1 MSRLHPFDP
10 MAAALGDDWFREVEA
25 AAAAAAADPG
35 DRLAFEQLAPVQRVL
50 SDLLPPSEQAPG
62 AAVEGYGI
70 LLFSVYHFWRG
81 GRRSLS
87 LDRESLERIVAQEAS
102 PAPPRLREGW
112 YVQLPER
119 VVWARINPGSS
130 PEPLDG
136 LFVTPGASGREITVL
151 AVLGLRPEREGF
163 SQIAV
168 TVPTEDWHRAGKV
181 VRRPLFAPVL
191 EGGERAGIKS
201 LVSEAELLHLAHL
214 ALAEATQ

>member
-1 MSRLHPFDP
+1 
-10 MAAALGDDWFREVEA
+10 MAAALGDDWFREVRA
-25 AAAAAAADPG
+25 AAAAAGQDTR
-35 DRLAFEQLAPVQRVL
+35 DRLAFEQLAPVQRVVD
-50 SDLLPPSEQAPG
+50 DLLPPSQEAPG
-62 AAVEGYGI
+62 ALAEGYGI
-70 LLFSVYHFWRG
+70 LLFSVYHFWLG
-81 GRRSLS
+81 GRREIA
-87 LDRESLERIVAQEAS
+87 LDRERLERIIARGAS
-102 PAPPRLREGW
+102 PAPLHVDAGW

-119 VVWARINPGSS
+119 AVWARITEGSP

-168 TVPTEDWHRAGKV
+168 TVPTDDWYRAGMV

-191 EGGERAGIKS
+191 EGGERAGLKS